1 MVVKLIT
8 HSVVFLAG
16 AGAGIYWGVHNPTA
30 AANLSD
36 VGSAKIQQAVAQA
49 KKDVLS
55 EVAADQNS
63 AGSSISDSHKAKV
76 QQMLQSAQQD
86 LNAAKAKVS
95 GQ

>member
-16 AGAGIYWGVHNPTA
+16 AGVGVYWGVHNPTA

-36 VGSAKIQQAVAQA
+36 LESAKVQQAVAQA
-49 KKDVLS
+49 KQDVLS
-55 EVAADQNS
+55 QVAADQNS
-63 AGSSISDSHKAKV
+63 AGSSIPDSHKAKV
-76 QQMLQSAQQD
+76 QQLLQSAQQE
-86 LNAAKAKVS
+86 LSNAKAKVN